1 MGQIKNIKLHIVTDI
16 KQLILSCI
24 YLRLTSHHDVQ
35 SVQDRSPCVEKCC
48 SCVAQT
54 TSYRTTCSS
63 SNFNSFGASLLH
75 SHLGTHSRH
84 RSCCQI
90 HRSWSCHRRCCW
102 FWCWYWNCLRKF
114 DHWLCQKPFIE
125 TTAVFLR
132 YSRICVVRSY
142 GTFLAY
148 DGFLDS
154 LWIVDHFFWSSWS
167 FVEMKS

>member
-1 MGQIKNIKLHIVTDI
+1 MGTDKNIKLHIVTDI

-48 SCVAQT
+48 SCVHEA
-54 TSYRTTCSS
+54 TSCRTTCSS

-90 HRSWSCHRRCCW
+90 HRSWSCYRRCCW
-102 FWCWYWNCLRKF
+102 VWCWYRNCLRKF
-114 DHWLCQKPFIE
+114 DHRLRQKSFIE
-125 TTAVFLR
+125 TTALLLR
-132 YSRICVVRSY
+132 YSWICVVRSY
-142 GTFLAY
+142 GTFLAD

-154 LWIVDHFFWSSWS
+154 LWIVDEYMSW
-167 FVEMKS
+167 VNT